1 MTSNDDRFMPCL
13 HDGTPSYAKFF
24 DEPDGLRVPEGVKV
38 VDAHVHLFPPS
49 VFEAIWRWFDTNA
62 WPIRYRLHAEQVV
75 EFLIER
81 GVTSFCALHYSHK
94 PGMAAWLNS
103 FVADVARAHSQ
114 VMPLATVLPGEP
126 GACDILREAF
136 DTLGARGVKLHCHV
150 QQMAADDPRLEEVYA
165 LCEAAE
171 RPILIH
177 AGREPS
183 LAAYGVDCRALL
195 AADQVGRVLDR
206 HPRLKLVVAH
216 LGADEFV
223 EYEALLDQHENLWLD
238 TTMTL
243 GEYFQVTPQ
252 ATLFPGRAA
261 RLLFGSDFPN
271 LPYAWDRELVRAVAA
286 PMSNDERDAFLGGNA
301 LKLFGS

>member
-94 PGMAAWLNS
+94 PGMAAWLNR

-114 VMPLATVLPGEP
+114 VMPLATVLP
-126 GACDILREAF
+126 
-136 DTLGARGVKLHCHV
+136 VS
-150 QQMAADDPRLEEVYA
+150 Q
-165 LCEAAE
+165 
-171 RPILIH
+171 
-177 AGREPS
+177 
-183 LAAYGVDCRALL
+183 
-195 AADQVGRVLDR
+195 GRVTSCAR
-206 HPRLKLVVAH
+206 RSTPSV
-216 LGADEFV
+216 
-223 EYEALLDQHENLWLD
+223 HE
-238 TTMTL
+238 
-243 GEYFQVTPQ
+243 V
-252 ATLFPGRAA
+252 
-261 RLLFGSDFPN
+261 
-271 LPYAWDRELVRAVAA
+271 
-286 PMSNDERDAFLGGNA
+286 
-301 LKLFGS
+301 